1 MLEYI
6 AQAATV
12 WFLGFF
18 PLFEI
23 YVAIPA
29 GVALG
34 LDPVSN
40 VVWSVF
46 GNYVP
51 ILLIH
56 FGYEQLR
63 RISRLRGWLERLTSN
78 RFRRWLDRWGTWCVL
93 LVTPWTGVWVMA
105 ATMKTL
111 GMDSNRFLLY
121 SFASILAYAVVLVVL
136 IELGIQIVA

>member
-1 MLEYI
+1 MFEYI

-46 GNYVP
+46 GNYTP

-56 FGYEQLR
+56 AGYEQLR
-63 RISRLRGWLERLTSN
+63 RIGRVRGWLERLSSE
-78 RFRRWLDRWGTWCVL
+78 RFRRWLDRWGVWCVL
-93 LVTPWTGVWVMA
+93 IVTPWTGVWVMA
-105 ATMKTL
+105 ATMKSL
-111 GMDSNRFLLY
+111 GMDSSRFLVY
-121 SFASILAYAVVLVVL
+121 SFISVLVYAIVIVTL
-136 IELGIQIVA
+136 IELGIQVVG

>member
-1 MLEYI
+1 MIEYI
-6 AQAATV
+6 VAAATV

-40 VVWSVF
+40 VAWAVF
-46 GNYVP
+46 GNYTP

-63 RISRLRGWLERLTSN
+63 RVTSVRDWLDRRSSERFRGWLN
-78 RFRRWLDRWGTWCVL
+78 RWGVWCVL
-93 LVTPWTGVWVMA
+93 FVTPWTGVWIMA
-105 ATMKTL
+105 ATMKSL
-111 GMDSNRFLLY
+111 GMDSSRFLIY
-121 SFASILAYAVVLVVL
+121 SFASILLYAVALVAL
-136 IELGIQIVA
+136 IELGISVLT